1 MIRPQQVNK
10 GFHLYQ
16 FDWILLL
23 LIKSQSLGR
32 IHLNSA
38 GINLE
43 EKIRILFFG
52 IWNFMAP
59 FGCVRDEIERSH
71 QNQFK
76 EQNASK
82 LDTK

>member
-1 MIRPQQVNK
+1 
-10 GFHLYQ
+10 
-16 FDWILLL
+16 
-23 LIKSQSLGR
+23 
-32 IHLNSA
+32 
-38 GINLE
+38 
-43 EKIRILFFG
+43 
-52 IWNFMAP
+52 MAP